1 MQRDDCQM
9 KIFLAY
15 LLYYLGDFVSKFL
28 TITNGRV
35 YPLYSKLILWS
46 CDLDTEGKIWKVL
59 NKND

>member
-1 MQRDDCQM
+1 M

-15 LLYYLGDFVSKFL
+15 LLYYLGEFVSRFL